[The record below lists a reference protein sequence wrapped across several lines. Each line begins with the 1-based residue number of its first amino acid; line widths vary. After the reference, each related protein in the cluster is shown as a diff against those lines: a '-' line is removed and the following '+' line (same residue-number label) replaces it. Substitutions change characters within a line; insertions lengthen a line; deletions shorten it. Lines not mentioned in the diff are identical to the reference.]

1 MKNLFFMMIASIIKF
16 IKSFET
22 VKTDVYESERRID
35 PPGQNYSKFEEQLIR
50 PTYQISPLLFKRVD
64 TPRPSDENFKTV
76 TIEKIKY
83 FLRTGS
89 LLPGEYPITL
99 FNEDAIRTFL
109 KEHGE
114 TVEAIEDAIRG
125 FFNKGHYFVTYAN

>member
-16 IKSFET
+16 IKSFEIIKADT
-22 VKTDVYESERRID
+22 SKTERGMD
-35 PPGQNYSKFEEQLIR
+35 PPGQNYSKFDEPLIR
-50 PTYQISPLLFKRVD
+50 PTYRISPLLFQGMG
-64 TPRPSDENFKTV
+64 TTIPPDENFKTV